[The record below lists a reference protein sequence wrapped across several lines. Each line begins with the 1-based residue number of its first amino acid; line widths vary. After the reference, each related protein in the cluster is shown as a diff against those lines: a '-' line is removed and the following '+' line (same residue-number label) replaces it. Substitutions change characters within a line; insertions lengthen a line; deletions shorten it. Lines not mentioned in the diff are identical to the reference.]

1 MKDLLPR
8 NKFDFKRMN
17 YIKKMDRSE
26 IRPLLPGLMEWL
38 QDLNWPIATEVVE
51 LLLTFPNEIVP
62 LVKDVLATNDPVW
75 KYWCLECVVK
85 GLPVELR
92 TQFKVDLERL
102 IEKPTP
108 DEKLEELDQLANE
121 ILQTIK

>member
-1 MKDLLPR
+1 MAT
-8 NKFDFKRMN
+8 
-17 YIKKMDRSE
+17 RSKLAN
-26 IRPLLPGLMEWL
+26 RK
-38 QDLNWPIATEVVE
+38 QKYVE

-102 IEKPTP
+102 NRETY
-108 DEKLEELDQLANE
+108 
-121 ILQTIK
+121 TR

>member
-1 MKDLLPR
+1 MDLLPR

-62 LVKDVLATNDPVW
+62 LVKDVLATNDYVW

-92 TQFKVDLERL
+92 TKFKVDLE
-102 IEKPTP
+102 
-108 DEKLEELDQLANE
+108 D
-121 ILQTIK
+121 